1 MKFTRAEITARSE
14 AKKRELGFIQK
25 RPWIPNTPE
34 AISEFESYV
43 EKLNQKYNMMKI
55 GELL

>member
-34 AISEFESYV
+34 AIAEFESYI
-43 EKLNQKYNMMKI
+43 EKLKQKFNMMKI
-55 GELL
+55 GE